1 MGVLVGLLLG
11 LGAFCVWWSA
21 WVPSGR
27 PRRVS
32 ARRART
38 QDLLVQA
45 GAASVTPGALYGASA
60 MLAAV
65 VLVTVLATTRS
76 PAIGLCFALMA
87 AAAPSALVTARARRR
102 RRDLR
107 EVWPEVVD
115 HLASGVRAGLS
126 LPEAVGQLGERGP
139 VELREPFARFAADYR
154 ATGRFAESLD
164 LLKARL
170 ADPVADRI
178 IEALRLTREVG
189 GSDLG
194 RLLRTLSTF
203 LREDARNA
211 FGVRYR
217 RRQGQRIHLRGIRNP
232 RRLSWSGEHR
242 STLLEQRPDRCLLDA
257 SCRGNLLEPR
267 GDTLGQQVHVE
278 QVLTVVDDRPYAT
291 EA

>member
-1 MGVLVGLLLG
+1 MGVLAGLVLG
-11 LGAFCVWWSA
+11 LGLFCVWWSF
-21 WVPSGR
+21 WVPDDG
-27 PRRVS
+27 PRRTSV
-32 ARRART
+32 RRART

-60 MLAAV
+60 MLAVV
-65 VLVTVLATTRS
+65 VLLTVFATTRS
-76 PAIGLCFALMA
+76 PAIGLCFAAMA
-87 AAAPSALVTARARRR
+87 AAAPSALVAARARKRR
-102 RRDLR
+102 RGLR

-203 LREDARNA
+203 LREDARTRGELEARQSWTVSGARLAAAGPWVVLA
-211 FGVRYR
+211 FLATRPETARAYDSPAGVLVLAGGAACSVVAYR
-217 RRQGQRIHLRGIRNP
+217 LMLRIGRLPEEGRVLR
-232 RRLSWSGEHR
+232 
-242 STLLEQRPDRCLLDA
+242 
-257 SCRGNLLEPR
+257 
-267 GDTLGQQVHVE
+267 
-278 QVLTVVDDRPYAT
+278 
-291 EA
+291 